1 MALSWWPVAV
11 VGFGCLAA
19 AVALA
24 VLVPM
29 EQAQRRLRPLAN
41 TSRLTRLP
49 EYARVA
55 RLKSLS
61 LVLTIV
67 LLVLLF
73 SAAVLASARPTG
85 WWWSSQ
91 ATEIGED
98 IMLCVG
104 QPVTD
109 PATGEFLGYFAEQA
123 RGYGNQRLGLTS
135 PNRRVVPL
143 TRDHQFAIEKL
154 GEAAALAQLP
164 DDAGL
169 SAAQLSAKRN
179 TVASFTAPVT
189 YVDYAANTADLLA
202 LCMTGF
208 PSADAPQDRRR
219 SVIYLGPGEMR
230 APDDA
235 RPPLFT
241 DQQVIDMARDRGIQ
255 INALVTSPG
264 SLRSVVE
271 ATYGRYAPVSADIAA
286 QLDGI
291 RAHPPDAAQTAVV
304 TGFRGDSPTVPLA
317 VAVVVSALLC
327 LSLVVLRR

>member
-11 VGFGCLAA
+11 VGFGCLAGA
-19 AVALA
+19 IALA
-24 VLVPM
+24 VLAPM

-41 TSRLTRLP
+41 TARLTRLP

-55 RLKSLS
+55 RLKSIS

-85 WWWSSQ
+85 WWWSS
-91 ATEIGED
+91 ATSDAGED

-109 PATGEFLGYFAEQA
+109 PATGQFLGYFAEQA
-123 RGYGNQRLGLTS
+123 RGYGTQRVGLTS

-154 GEAAALAQLP
+154 GDAAALARLP
-164 DDAGL
+164 DDDDL
-169 SAAQLSAKRN
+169 SAAQLSAKRS

-189 YVDYAANTADLLA
+189 YADYAPNTADLLA

-208 PSADAPQDRRR
+208 PSTDVPEDRRR
-219 SVIYLGPGEMR
+219 SLIYLGPGEMPP
-230 APDDA
+230 ADDA
-235 RPPLFT
+235 RPSLFT
-241 DQQVIDMARDRGIQ
+241 DQQVTDMARDRGIQ
-255 INALVTSPG
+255 VNALVSSPG
-264 SLRSVVE
+264 SVRSVVE
-271 ATYGRYAPVSADIAA
+271 ATYGRYAPVSPDLAA
-286 QLDGI
+286 QLNGI
-291 RAHPPDAAQTAVV
+291 RAHPPDAASTAVV
-304 TGFRGDSPTVPLA
+304 TGFRGDSPTIPLA